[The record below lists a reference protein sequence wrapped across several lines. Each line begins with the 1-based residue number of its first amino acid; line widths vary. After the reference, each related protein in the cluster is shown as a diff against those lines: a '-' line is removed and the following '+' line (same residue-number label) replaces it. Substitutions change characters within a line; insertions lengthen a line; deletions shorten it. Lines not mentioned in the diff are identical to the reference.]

1 MNEKTVNTLKNIA
14 LVVAFAALTL
24 DVFPEVK
31 KLMAKNNEDKLV
43 PQAIQDLELEN
54 QFQKSPY
61 LYQRYEGYIDR
72 YIKDAKN
79 LTPAKS
85 KQLAQTVAKL
95 DKAYFDSLCEGSNS
109 AKAQFAYDTTIRN
122 GERHLAHND
131 ESYVLCEAESGY
143 TEEFRFKREHCAPDR
158 RFCRAQNFGQD
169 IMCGCHGDHE
179 PDALT
184 PIFESGKEAYLKK
197 ANNKTVAMIQSML
210 YVNGR

>member
-1 MNEKTVNTLKNIA
+1 MKEKTVNTLKNIA
-14 LVVAFAALTL
+14 LVVAFVALTL

-95 DKAYFDSLCEGSNS
+95 DKAYFDSLCEGSS
-109 AKAQFAYDTTIRN
+109 YEAKFVYDTETKN
-122 GERHLAHND
+122 GERRLVHNG
-131 ESYVLCEAESGY
+131 ESYVVCEAESGY
-143 TEEFRFKREHCAPDR
+143 IEDFRFKREHCAPDR

-169 IMCGCHGDHE
+169 VMCGCHGDHE
-179 PDALT
+179 PDALM
-184 PIFESGKEAYLKK
+184 PIFEAGKEASLDK
-197 ANNKTVAMIQSML
+197 ANNKKVAMVQSIL
-210 YVNGR
+210 YVNGH